1 MQTKIRLVAVA
12 AALVAAGA
20 VQAGVTFDANLEH
33 DVLFKGKQGST
44 AGATSN
50 SGRVEI
56 NANAALAKSG
66 DNFVN
71 AKATLNVP
79 TGGDSAA
86 KVGIDDAWIHFG
98 NSAADL
104 KIGRQEATDLFPLGK
119 DVVVEGAN
127 GSTARGY
134 RTNTLRG
141 RVTTGQ
147 LHAVA
152 GLNAGALR
160 FELGVVADNGTAS
173 NASGLR
179 PTVVYTA
186 GALTLR
192 AGVESYKLSNVS
204 YTGTG
209 VSLGYALNSSTTIN
223 ANYGSN
229 GDSNATSLGLNA
241 VIGDAGV
248 GVVQDKT
255 GANKATT
262 VYAAYSFPLLGVK
275 GATITPAISTSK
287 ATGFENLNAIK
298 VRLNYAF

>member
-1 MQTKIRLVAVA
+1 
-12 AALVAAGA
+12 
-20 VQAGVTFDANLEH
+20 
-33 DVLFKGKQGST
+33 
-44 AGATSN
+44 
-50 SGRVEI
+50 
-56 NANAALAKSG
+56 
-66 DNFVN
+66 
-71 AKATLNVP
+71 
-79 TGGDSAA
+79 
-86 KVGIDDAWIHFG
+86 
-98 NSAADL
+98 
-104 KIGRQEATDLFPLGK
+104 
-119 DVVVEGAN
+119 
-127 GSTARGY
+127 
-134 RTNTLRG
+134 
-141 RVTTGQ
+141 

-160 FELGVVADNGTAS
+160 FELGVVADNGDAAK
-173 NASGLR
+173 ASGLR

-204 YTGTG
+204 YTGSG

-229 GDSNATSLGLNA
+229 SDSDATSLGLNA